1 MINKNVQ
8 KLQISGIRQFYNRIQ
23 HIEGMISLTIG
34 QPDFETPQHIKTAA
48 IKAINE
54 NYTSYTHNAG
64 FIELRRAISEFMQ
77 KKYQLIYNPETEIIV
92 TNGASQ
98 AIDTSLRTILS
109 PGDEVILPS
118 PVYPGYTP
126 IIKQCNA
133 TPVFIDTT
141 VSQFKITAS
150 QIEAA
155 VTKCTKCIILPY
167 PSNPTGVSLT
177 KEELEA
183 IAQVA
188 IKHNLLIIADEIYS
202 ELVYDRPHVSI
213 GTMAKER
220 TIIING
226 LSKSHAMTGWRIGV
240 LMAPE
245 WLANECI
252 KVHQY
257 NVSCAS
263 SVSQR
268 AAVAAFTIGIN
279 DALPMREEYE
289 KRRKLTGHYLRE
301 NGFTTVEPD
310 GAFYYL
316 AGIPSDMS
324 SFDFAVK
331 LAEEAKVGVIPGTA
345 FDPHG
350 EGYVRVSY
358 ACSEEN
364 IHEAFKRIKRFLKS
378 TH

>member
-1 MINKNVQ
+1 MINDNV
-8 KLQISGIRQFYNRIQ
+8 KELQLSGIRQFFNRIQ

-34 QPDFETPQHIKTAA
+34 QPDFDTPQHIKNAA

-64 FIELRRAISEFMQ
+64 FIELRQAISKFMEV
-77 KKYQLIYNPETEIIV
+77 KYGLNYNPETEIIV

-109 PGDEVILPS
+109 AGDEVILPS

-141 VSQFKITAS
+141 SSGFKITAA
-150 QIEAA
+150 QIDTA
-155 VTKCTKCIILPY
+155 VTANTKCIILPY

-177 KEELEA
+177 KEELEE

-188 IKHNLLIIADEIYS
+188 IKHDLLIIADEIYS

-213 GTMAKER
+213 GIMAKER

-240 LMAPE
+240 LLAPE
-245 WLANECI
+245 WLSKECI

-263 SVSQR
+263 SVSQK
-268 AAVAAFTIGIN
+268 AAVEAFTNGID
-279 DALPMREEYE
+279 DALPMRGEYE
-289 KRRKLTGHYLRE
+289 KRRRLTGDLLRE
-301 NGFTTVEPD
+301 NGFTTIEPD

-316 AGIPSDMS
+316 AGIPSDLN

-345 FDPHG
+345 FDPNG

-358 ACSEEN
+358 ACSEDN
-364 IHEAFKRIKRFLKS
+364 IIEAFKRIKRFLNNN
-378 TH
+378 